1 MQLQGFLK
9 IIILQRTKST
19 TINRKLIMELP
30 SVTIEDV
37 YIALTEEEQCAYTV
51 LESFTQ
57 QHIQQYLNN
66 RGEQQK
72 FPNILSLL

>member
-1 MQLQGFLK
+1 M
-9 IIILQRTKST
+9 IL
-19 TINRKLIMELP
+19 NRKPIMELP

-37 YIALTEEEQCAYTV
+37 YIALIEEERCTYTI

-57 QHIQQYLNN
+57 HYMQQYLNN

-72 FPNILSLL
+72 IPNMLSLL